1 MYIKSGD
8 KVTVITGRE
17 EDKFATDKKGNK
29 TRKTGRVLKV
39 FPKSERVLVE
49 GINIVSKHERPSQGN
64 DKGGIIKKEA
74 SIHVSNVAIIDPKTG
89 KPTRVGYRLV
99 DGKKVRYAKKSGES
113 LDK

>member
-17 EDKFATDKKGNK
+17 EDKFVTDKKGNK

-39 FPKSERVLVE
+39 FPKTDRVLVE
-49 GINIVSKHERPSQGN
+49 GINVVKKHQRPTQGN
-64 DKGGIIKKEA
+64 DKGGIMNKEA
-74 SIHVSNVAIIDPKTG
+74 PIHVSNVAIVDPKTG